1 MKGALFL
8 SAFFLLL
15 QLNLHAQKLYFPR
28 VYYKDSTAFAEA
40 IPQLAKDVIV
50 QYKEPGRMAY
60 FDNVRRYALVAEDY
74 ELSIIYLD
82 SVRNLMKAGDSTLM
96 PAIGIQWEAYA
107 RTRMLQK
114 KEQGSFESIFTRVF
128 DSAYNHLN
136 PGAKAAATMYAV
148 ADIADLKKSLDKQ
161 KNKSAAS
168 DSLNL
173 DDARTLVAAF
183 NVYNVYRQTSVIM
196 QRQIAVSDE
205 KEFVIRKER
214 IITRDGSTVQAVV
227 VYKKGDRMPLP
238 AVFVFNIYADEPFDL
253 SFAKRYAVKGY
264 VGVVANTRGKGA
276 SPQDIE
282 PFEHDAKDAYDIID
296 WISKQSWSN
305 GKVGMVG
312 GSYLGFAQWSA
323 AKTLHPALKT
333 IMPQVAVGIGID
345 YPMAGNVFMSY
356 MLRWIHFV
364 TNNKGTDDED
374 FGNSDHWNT
383 LYRKWYRE
391 GRAFRSMDTLD
402 GRPSNIFQRWLQ
414 HPSFD
419 SYWQNMV
426 AYGNDFSKIK
436 IPVLTTTG
444 YFDDDQNGALYYFR
458 QHYLHH
464 PDAEHY
470 LVIGPY
476 THGGAQ
482 RYPTAEVST
491 YKVDSAAIAF
501 NFVDLSVQWFNYVLK
516 DSLKPALLQDKV
528 NYEVMGANTWKHAP
542 SLNAM
547 SNTKLRLYIS
557 NTRLDEYYKLSST
570 GSGKEYINHEVDL
583 ASRKDSSERE
593 YELIDSTISHNDML
607 SFISV
612 PFEQSVMVNGAFTAQ
627 LQLAI
632 NKKDADLVVKLY
644 ELMPDGRYFDLG
656 TALQRASY
664 AKDRSKRQLLR
675 PGKKESIPMTTAF
688 VTAKQIQKGSRLVVV
703 VGINKSPDWQINYG
717 TGKDVSDETIE
728 DAGEPLHIKW
738 YTDSYI
744 DIPLWK

>member
-1 MKGALFL
+1 MKRSL
-8 SAFFLLL
+8 SLSILLLLL
-15 QLNLHAQKLYFPR
+15 QLSLYAQKIYFPR
-28 VYYKDSTAFAEA
+28 IHYKDSTAFTAA
-40 IPQLAKDVIV
+40 MPQLAKDVIA
-50 QYKEPGRMAY
+50 QYKEPGRLAY
-60 FDNVRRYALVAEDY
+60 FDNIRRYALVAKDY
-74 ELSIIYLD
+74 EQSIIYLD
-82 SVRNLMKAGDSTLM
+82 SVRKLMTTGDTTIL
-96 PAIGIQWEAYA
+96 PAIGIQWETYA
-107 RTRMLQK
+107 RARILQK
-114 KEQGSFESIFTRVF
+114 TEQGSFESIFARVF
-128 DSAYNHLN
+128 DIAYNRLS
-136 PGAKAAATMYAV
+136 PGAKAAATMYTH
-148 ADIADLKKSLDKQ
+148 ADLADLKKSLDKL
-161 KNKSAAS
+161 KDKSGTS
-168 DSLNL
+168 DSLSL
-173 DDARTLVAAF
+173 DDARALVAAF
-183 NVYNVYRQTSVIM
+183 SVYNVYSQTAAIM
-196 QRQIAVSDE
+196 QRQITAADE
-205 KEFVIRKER
+205 KEFVIRKEQ
-214 IITRDGSTVQAVV
+214 IKTRDGSTVQAVV
-227 VYKKGDRMPLP
+227 VYKKGTQTPLP
-238 AVFVFNIYADEPFDL
+238 AVFVFNIYADESFDL

-264 VGVVANTRGKGA
+264 VGIVANTRGKGV
-276 SPQDIE
+276 SPQEIE

-296 WISKQSWSN
+296 WISKQSWNN

-345 YPMAGNVFMSY
+345 YPMTGNVFMSY

-374 FGNSDHWNT
+374 FGNSEHWNT
-383 LYRKWYRE
+383 LFRKWYRE
-391 GRAFRSMDTLD
+391 GKAFRSMDTLD
-402 GRPSNIFQRWLQ
+402 GRPSPIFQRWLQ

-419 SYWQNMV
+419 AYWQNMV

-458 QHYLHH
+458 QHYLHR

-482 RYPTAEVST
+482 RYPAAEVST

-516 DSLKPALLQDKV
+516 DSIKPALLQDKI

-542 SLNAM
+542 SLQAM
-547 SNTKLRLYIS
+547 SNTTLRLYIS
-557 NTRLDEYYKLSST
+557 NTRMNEHYKLSST
-570 GSGKEYINHEVDL
+570 ASGTEYIRHEVDL
-583 ASRKDSSERE
+583 ASRSDSAERE
-593 YELIDSTISHNDML
+593 YEVIDSAISHNDML
-607 SFISV
+607 SFISA
-612 PFEQSVMVNGAFTAQ
+612 PFEQPVMVNGAFTAQ

-664 AKDRSKRQLLR
+664 AKDRSKRQLLQ
-675 PGKKESIPMTTAF
+675 PGKKENIPMTTAF
-688 VTAKQIQKGSRLVVV
+688 ITAKQIQKGSRLVVV
-703 VGINKSPDWQINYG
+703 IGVNKSPDWQINYG
-717 TGKDVSDETIE
+717 TGKDVSDETIQ
-728 DAGEPLHIKW
+728 DAREALDIKW

-744 DIPLWK
+744 EIPLWK